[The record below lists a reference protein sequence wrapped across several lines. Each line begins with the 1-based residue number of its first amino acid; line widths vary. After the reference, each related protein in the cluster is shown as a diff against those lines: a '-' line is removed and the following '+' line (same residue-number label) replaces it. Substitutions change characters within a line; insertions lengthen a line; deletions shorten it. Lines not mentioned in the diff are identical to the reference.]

1 MISTS
6 AHAAH
11 LRRTRPKS
19 LVRSACCC
27 CCCAPS
33 STLVADASPVAACCV
48 DLHCLPTVEIG
59 SAVQDNSVRQGFRA
73 SLRLLLSLVCRW
85 ANVGEKRVRESLS
98 WGRFQP
104 ARGKSTVQPHNE
116 TRWQE
121 GNKYRLQVHGD
132 IVQQL
137 RSSSSIRQATHR
149 RQVLHGMREVA
160 ASKGRAEVSS
170 AAARQRHTSH

>member
-1 MISTS
+1 M
-6 AHAAH
+6 
-11 LRRTRPKS
+11 RRTRPKS
-19 LVRSACCC
+19 QVRSACYCC

-48 DLHCLPTVEIG
+48 DLHCLPTARSVVPCRTTAFAKASEQPFAYFFPLSAGGRMCERNECVSTRVEADF
-59 SAVQDNSVRQGFRA
+59 SQPDARA
-73 SLRLLLSLVCRW
+73 R
-85 ANVGEKRVRESLS
+85 
-98 WGRFQP
+98 
-104 ARGKSTVQPHNE
+104 VQPHNEFTIKKKSE

-121 GNKYRLQVHGD
+121 GNKYRLQVHVD